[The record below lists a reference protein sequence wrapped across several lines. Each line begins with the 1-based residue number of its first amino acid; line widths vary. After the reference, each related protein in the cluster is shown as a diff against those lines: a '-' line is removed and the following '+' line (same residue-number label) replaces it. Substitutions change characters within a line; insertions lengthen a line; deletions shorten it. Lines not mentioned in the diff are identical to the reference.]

1 MVTYNE
7 IVKIAKKQINSVKK
21 ENTLA
26 HSYKWAYYFACSIVN
41 PKKNIK
47 SIKFSKS
54 KTPSGDKFKKNIP
67 INFIV
72 NWSKQLIHYVPKNH
86 KMPSNAVYK
95 NIHISPECYCYMLAY
110 CVVYQF
116 KTGVLPKTVAINT
129 NWFKKQCK
137 SPYVSQP
144 HFLNQGSGYLGQINP
159 YNCGP
164 HSVRQLLKK
173 FGIDI
178 PESTLAGWAG
188 TGSDGTD
195 HQGLLTAIAKA
206 AKEHNV
212 KLTAKWVSFK
222 SLGNTNE
229 ERFKKFGELIC
240 QPDTAMLTHIGY
252 QCSGECS
259 EGTIF
264 GHYEVLD
271 RINTGTKYV
280 RALNSLGSRD
290 GYGYYGHLQ
299 DRSFNL
305 EAHYISQ
312 ISQDGIC
319 IVTKG

>member
-1 MVTYNE
+1 MVSYNE
-7 IVKIAKKQINSVKK
+7 IVKIAKKQILNVKN
-21 ENTLA
+21 ENELA

-54 KTPSGDKFKKNIP
+54 KTPSGNKFKKNIP

-72 NWSKQLIHYVPKNH
+72 NWSKQLIHYVQENH
-86 KMPSNAVYK
+86 KMPSCAVWK
-95 NIHISPECYCYMLAY
+95 NINISPECYCYMLAY
-110 CVVYQF
+110 CVIYQF
-116 KTGVLPKTVAINT
+116 KTGELPQAVGINT

-222 SLGNTNE
+222 SLGSTNE

-240 QPDTAMLTHIGY
+240 QPNVAMLTHIGY
-252 QCSGECS
+252 QCQGECS
-259 EGTIF
+259 YGDIF

-271 RINTGTKYV
+271 RINTVTKYV

-299 DRSFNL
+299 DRSFAL

-319 IVTKG
+319 IVTKE